1 MYFVTKPLFFALD
14 YFFKLLGN
22 YGLAIIAVTVCIR
35 LAFFPLANF
44 SFKSMGK
51 MKLLAPEMA
60 RLKEINKNDKV
71 ELQKSMMALYKKEG
85 VNPMS
90 GCLPILVQIPVFFA
104 FYKILFVNFRNASY
118 AFLWLGVRLK

>member
-1 MYFVTKPLFFALD
+1 MHLD

-22 YGLAIIAVTVCIR
+22 YGLAIIAVTICIR

-60 RLKEINKNDKV
+60 RLKELHKNDKM
-71 ELQKSMMALYKKEG
+71 ELTKIDDGTLQEREG

-90 GCLPILVQIPVFFA
+90 PGACL
-104 FYKILFVNFRNASY
+104 Y
-118 AFLWLGVRLK
+118 